1 MPRNPSGFKI
11 SFFPIKNVFP
21 INWQILKN
29 TGNGIWQAFCKFP
42 IDLKLGL
49 LNVGLM
55 LYFQDFPNSQRDLKM
70 EFFNLVLAGLSQFMK
85 EMENWDFWI
94 LV

>member
-11 SFFPIKNVFP
+11 SFFPVKNIFP

-42 IDLKLGL
+42 VDLKLGL

-55 LYFQDFPNSQRDLKM
+55 LYFQDFPNSQRDLKIG
-70 EFFNLVLAGLSQFMK
+70 FFNLVLAGLSQFMK